1 MSAPGDAALRARG
14 EVTVAV
20 LLTGAALLVGLALQI
35 RSGRLDPIAIILVGL
50 GLAALVQAVRGRPLA
65 RLEAQGPALLERCL
79 GLALAGTLVAHVP
92 RPPGIHLDVVGLAG
106 RAPFL
111 AGLAAAA
118 ALVAAVLRWPQR
130 GVAWRTPLLIAI
142 FVVLGAW
149 VIRHAPR
156 PQIDVFIFQRDSIAA
171 LLAGENPYRL
181 TFPNIYGDDHKYYG
195 AGLSADGRLLF
206 GFPYLPLSLFLALP
220 GALVGGDFRYAQLA
234 ALAVAGAAMAYL
246 RPGRIGFLAAALL
259 LFSPRTF
266 FVIEQG
272 WTEPF
277 LVALLALVL
286 LAAVRWRPAL
296 PVALGLL
303 MASKQYLVLAV
314 PLLPLL
320 WRDRRARPGLVPSLA
335 LALLVAAAVTLP
347 LALWDLPAFWH
358 SVALQFQQP
367 FREDALSF
375 LAAVAYLTGFRP
387 PSLIAFIAAVAAMAL
402 AWRSVP
408 RGAAG
413 FAMAL
418 SLVFFG
424 FFAFNKQAFCN
435 YYFFVVGSLCLS
447 VAAWTPPA
455 PAGDVE
461 RAL

>member
-1 MSAPGDAALRARG
+1 MSPPSDAALRARG
-14 EVTVAV
+14 EVTAPA

-35 RSGRLDPIAIILVGL
+35 RSGRLDPIAIVLVGL
-50 GLAALVQAVRGRPLA
+50 ALTALVRAVRGPDLTT
-65 RLEAQGPALLERCL
+65 LETRGPALVDRWL
-79 GLALAGTLVAHVP
+79 GVALAATLVAHLP

-111 AGLAAAA
+111 VGLVGAGV
-118 ALVAAVLRWPQR
+118 LVGAVLRWPQR
-130 GVAWRTPLLIAI
+130 RVAWRTPLLIAL
-142 FVVLGAW
+142 FLAMGTW

-156 PQIDVFIFQRDSIAA
+156 PHIDVFIFQQDSIAA
-171 LLAGENPYRL
+171 LLSGQNPYRL
-181 TFPNIYGDDHKYYG
+181 TFPNIYGEDLKYYG
-195 AGLSADGRLLF
+195 PGLSSGGRLHF
-206 GFPYLPLSLFLALP
+206 GYPYLPLSLFLALP
-220 GALVGGDFRYAQLA
+220 GALLGGDVRYAQLM
-234 ALAVAGAAMAYL
+234 ALAVAGGAMAHL
-246 RPGRIGFLAAALL
+246 RPGRTGFLAAALL

-266 FVIEQG
+266 FVIEQA

-277 LVALLALVL
+277 VLALLALVL
-286 LAAVRWRPAL
+286 LAALRWRRAL
-296 PVALGLL
+296 AVALGLFL
-303 MASKQYLVLAV
+303 ASKQYLVLAV

-320 WRDRRARPGLVPSLA
+320 WRDLRARPGLTTTLAVA
-335 LALLVAAAVTLP
+335 LAVAAAVTLP

-375 LAAVAYLTGFRP
+375 LAAVAYVTGLRP
-387 PSLIAFIAAVAAMAL
+387 PSLIAFFAAAAGTVL

-413 FAMAL
+413 FAMAV

-435 YYFFVVGSLCLS
+435 YYFFVLGSLCLS
-447 VAAWTPPA
+447 VAAWA
-455 PAGDVE
+455 PAADAVPE